1 MYKGMYTYAWDL
13 NEEGVENVVARYRDC
28 GINTITLAASYHAG
42 KFLRPHARKR
52 RVYFPEDGTVYFMP
66 RQERYNAIHPIMNSV
81 LAEHDFLDEL
91 RVTAPDFKRVAW
103 TVCLHNTE
111 LGKRHPEYTVR
122 NAYGD
127 PYHYN
132 LCPAFEEVQEY
143 VATLCADMAE
153 LYELDGI
160 ALETPGFL
168 PYDHGFHHEF
178 SLLPLNRWV
187 KWLLGLCFSDASVAG
202 VAKTG
207 IDMVRLRQQTCDSI
221 DQFFDHA
228 KAVPDE
234 VAFEWWIADLVMD
247 PEWVAFL
254 NWRCTVVSDLVA
266 RVREAVPKETELAV
280 IPTVQRPTAASWME
294 GSDLKRLAEVADA
307 LEVPAYEPSAEAALI
322 DAWDVRRRVGPD
334 AKLNFILRPTYPDL
348 VNGAETVAAAKG
360 LKEAGAAGLAFY
372 NYGHMALS
380 ALDHV
385 RDALAVFD
393 PDGHPDGDPDGA
405 AQQGESS

>member
-13 NEEGVENVVARYRDC
+13 NEEGVETVLERYRAC

-52 RVYFPEDGTVYFMP
+52 RVYFPEDGTVYFLP
-66 RQERYNAIHPIMNSV
+66 RQERYGAIHPIMNSV
-81 LAEHDFLDEL
+81 LAEHDFFDEL
-91 RVTAPDFKRVAW
+91 RVYAPDMKRVAW

-111 LGKRHPEYTVR
+111 LGIRHPEYAVR

-143 VATLCADMAE
+143 VAILCADMAE

-168 PYDHGFHHEF
+168 PYEHGFHHEF

-202 VAKTG
+202 AAAAG
-207 IDMVRLRQQTCDSI
+207 IDVAHLRQQTMTSI
-221 DQFFDHA
+221 DHFFANA

-234 VAFEWWIADLVMD
+234 TAFEWWIADLVTD
-247 PEWVAFL
+247 PEWAAFL
-254 NWRCTVVSDLVA
+254 NWRCSVVTDLVA
-266 RVREAVPKETELAV
+266 RVRAAVPKETELVV
-280 IPTVQRPTAASWME
+280 IPTVQRPTAASWFE
-294 GSDLKRLAEVADA
+294 GSDLKRLAEVADV
-307 LEVPAYEPSAEAALI
+307 LEIPAYEPSAEAVAI
-322 DAWDVRRRVGPD
+322 DAGDVRRRVGPE

-348 VNGAETVAAAKG
+348 ANGAETVAAAKV
-360 LKEAGAAGLAFY
+360 LKDAGASGLAFY
-372 NYGHMALS
+372 NYGHMALAS
-380 ALDHV
+380 LDYV
-385 RDALAVFD
+385 RDALKVFD
-393 PDGHPDGDPDGA
+393 PVSNDT
-405 AQQGESS
+405 